1 MMKKII
7 VLFNGI
13 NAPWHITTF
22 AINIAKQNDAEV
34 HALFLRDEKISNPY
48 PSDIKSAQTNFP
60 GDNEEN
66 SDEQLEEK
74 NIQLF
79 KTFCDDEKVKCSFE
93 RDVSLKKFVEL
104 SAAADCIVT
113 DSHDDFRKYSLK
125 DILAEIRCPICLISI
140 NATKIKIAILL
151 YDGSDDALLAIKTY
165 SNLFPKLC
173 KKKTYLVTV
182 NEKEKI
188 KRKQRESIYQ
198 KLEKRFSDLEM
209 VSLTGKVE
217 RELLEFLDDHTENAI
232 VVMGAYGRSTISLLF
247 KPSLSNVVLNQSRT
261 SLFIAHD

>member
-1 MMKKII
+1 MKKII

-22 AINIAKQNDAEV
+22 ALNIAKQNDAEV
-34 HALFLRDEKISNPY
+34 YALFLKDETSGYIY
-48 PSDIKSAQTNFP
+48 PSDIASVQQELSPK
-60 GDNEEN
+60 GEKEDNDN
-66 SDEQLEEK
+66 LEEK

-93 RDVSLKKFVEL
+93 KNVSLKKLIDL
-104 SAAADCIVT
+104 SSDADCVVT

-125 DILAEIRCPICLISI
+125 DIMAEVKCPICLISV
-140 NATKIKIAILL
+140 NATKIKTAILL

-173 KKKTYLVTV
+173 KKKTYLVTI
-182 NEKEKI
+182 NEKEKM
-188 KRKQRESIYQ
+188 KKKLRESISQ

-217 RELLEFLDDHTENAI
+217 KKLIEFLDEHTENAI
-232 VVMGAYGRSTISLLF
+232 VVMGAYGRSAISILF

>member
-22 AINIAKQNDAEV
+22 ALNIAKQNNAEV
-34 HALFLRDEKISNPY
+34 HALFLKDEKISNPY

-60 GDNEEN
+60 GENEADSN
-66 SDEQLEEK
+66 EQLEEK

-79 KTFCDDEKVKCSFE
+79 KTFCEDEKVKCSFE
-93 RDVSLKKFVEL
+93 RDVSLKKLIDL
-104 SAAADCIVT
+104 SSDADCVVT

-125 DILAEIRCPICLISI
+125 DIMAEVNCPICLISV
-140 NATKIKIAILL
+140 NATKIKTAILL

-173 KKKTYLVTV
+173 KKKTYLVTI

-188 KRKQRESIYQ
+188 KKKHRESIYQ

-217 RELLEFLDDHTENAI
+217 KKLIEFLDEHTENAI
-232 VVMGAYGRSTISLLF
+232 VVMGAYGRSAISLLF

>member
-22 AINIAKQNDAEV
+22 ALNIAKQNNAEV
-34 HALFLRDEKISNPY
+34 HALFLKDETPGYIY
-48 PSDIKSAQTNFP
+48 PSDITSVQKDFSPKQEKP
-60 GDNEEN
+60 DNEI
-66 SDEQLEEK
+66 LEEK

-79 KTFCDDEKVKCSFE
+79 KTFCADEKVKCSFE
-93 RDVSLKKFVEL
+93 KDVSLKKLIDL
-104 SAAADCIVT
+104 SSDADCVVT

-125 DILAEIRCPICLISI
+125 DIIAEVNCPICLISV
-140 NATKIKIAILL
+140 NATKIKTAILL

-173 KKKTYLVTV
+173 KKKTYLVTI

-188 KRKQRESIYQ
+188 KKKHRESIYQ

-217 RELLEFLDDHTENAI
+217 KKLIEFLDEHTENAI